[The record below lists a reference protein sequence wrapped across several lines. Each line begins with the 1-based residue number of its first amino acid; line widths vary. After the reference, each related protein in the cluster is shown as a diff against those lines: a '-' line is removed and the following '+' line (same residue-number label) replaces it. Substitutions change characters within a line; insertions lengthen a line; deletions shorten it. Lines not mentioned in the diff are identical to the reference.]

1 VVVEADAGQAAERVP
16 GLDLANRIDQKGHE
30 LHATPIER
38 SCYVDAWI

>member
-1 VVVEADAGQAAERVP
+1 VVVEAVAGQAAERLP
-16 GLDLANRIDQKGHE
+16 GLDLVDRIDRKGHE

>member
-1 VVVEADAGQAAERVP
+1 MPD
-16 GLDLANRIDQKGHE
+16 LDLVDWIGQKAHQ